1 VRARIRNKS
10 IHPLKPRTCRVLE
23 DDARARA
30 SASQSMVYVECD
42 VCGGR
47 VEVWNVE
54 DTSSCLDCLRARV
67 GGKSLNPKFRYKG

>member
-1 VRARIRNKS
+1 MELNKVVESRMSIRKKT

-30 SASQSMVYVECD
+30 SVSQSMVYVECD

-47 VEVWNVE
+47 VEVWNDE
-54 DTSSCLDCLRARV
+54 NTSVCLDCGAE
-67 GGKSLNPKFRYKG
+67 